1 MQTGNF
7 PDNSHKQFYV
17 ILNNNQIKRYT
28 YTELLNKNNLNLK
41 GYHNPDTF
49 WTLIITFLN

>member
-49 WTLIITFLN
+49 